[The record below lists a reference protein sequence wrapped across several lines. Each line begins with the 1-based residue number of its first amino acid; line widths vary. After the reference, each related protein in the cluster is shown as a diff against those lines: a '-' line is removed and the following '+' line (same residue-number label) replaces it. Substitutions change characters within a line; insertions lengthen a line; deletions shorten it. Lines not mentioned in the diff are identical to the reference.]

1 MPFGFAKTRED
12 SKAIMRSVLV
22 RYTTLVFMSL
32 LFMCSGVFVSVVEA
46 SEKKLFVKNSL
57 YQYIAVIED
66 TVKGERYIFN
76 SKRDYLQGGIS
87 VHEPDKLLLEYY
99 RMSFIALA
107 FMERHPQ
114 NALFVGLGAG
124 AMPRYFHRYYPDAEI
139 DVVEI
144 DPDILDVAGK
154 FFFFRET
161 PRMRVHLH
169 DGRIFIKRTKT
180 TYDIIFLDAYQNDYI
195 PFHLTTVEFLRE
207 IKKKLNDGGVVVS
220 NITSPFRNKF
230 FDSMIETYKKEFPHL
245 YIFKGR
251 KSNNYIF
258 IALKENRKKESTD
271 IFVQAEKIHSIK
283 RFDFSL
289 PEVNMHYGY
298 YSDYDL
304 HDAKVLTDDFA
315 PVNIYKQIRSGPE

>member
-1 MPFGFAKTRED
+1 MKYVLIKF
-12 SKAIMRSVLV
+12 AIMTFVPLIFVCSSV
-22 RYTTLVFMSL
+22 
-32 LFMCSGVFVSVVEA
+32 SGRAAEA
-46 SEKKLFVKNSL
+46 TEQKLFVKNSL

-66 TVKGERYIFN
+66 AVKGERYIFN
-76 SKRDYLQGGIS
+76 SKRDYMQGGIS
-87 VHEPDKLLLEYY
+87 LAEPDKLLLEYY
-99 RMSFIALA
+99 RMSFISLA

-161 PRMRVHLH
+161 PRIKVHLH

-180 TYDIIFLDAYQNDYI
+180 KYDIIFLDAYQNDYI

-220 NITSPFRNKF
+220 NVTSPFRNKL

-251 KSNNYIF
+251 KSGNFIF
-258 IALKENRKKESTD
+258 IAPKENRKKESTD
-271 IFVQAEKIHSIK
+271 IFDQAEKIHSKK
-283 RFDFSL
+283 RFDFNLS
-289 PEVNMHYGY
+289 EISMQYGY
-298 YSDYDL
+298 YSDYDM